1 MKFSYYWY
9 IFKKMNF
16 DITKKSYFLP
26 GLSCSLAVQLS
37 LPLRHVMCVTSYF
50 LLTVALLPVY
60 LQVWLSW

>member
-1 MKFSYYWY
+1 
-9 IFKKMNF
+9 MNF